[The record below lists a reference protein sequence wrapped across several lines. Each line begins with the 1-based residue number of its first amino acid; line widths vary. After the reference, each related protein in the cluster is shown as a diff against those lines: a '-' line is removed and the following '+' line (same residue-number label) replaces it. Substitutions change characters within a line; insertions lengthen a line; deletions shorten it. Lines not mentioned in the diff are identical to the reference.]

1 MSISYWIKRKKVKI
15 RGKKRIVEYELA
27 MKDLHSEEVE
37 LFNKVCDIAKNNRH
51 LIRFD
56 PQDSEIL
63 IVLEHML
70 VILKNQTINI
80 QNTNGFVMLKLPS
93 AAFDFAQRLLSM
105 VVNFLKL
112 HPWKSCA
119 IPPPMPML
127 FPTGFLIPLLVRLS
141 IQGCKAHTYKRG
153 STVLLVRISSD
164 CCL

>member
-93 AAFDFAQRLLSM
+93 AAFDLLVKIIEKEAHSERLKLKYEAKLRIIK
-105 VVNFLKL
+105 FLKD
-112 HPWKSCA
+112 
-119 IPPPMPML
+119 ID
-127 FPTGFLIPLLVRLS
+127 INE
-141 IQGCKAHTYKRG
+141 
-153 STVLLVRISSD
+153 
-164 CCL
+164 